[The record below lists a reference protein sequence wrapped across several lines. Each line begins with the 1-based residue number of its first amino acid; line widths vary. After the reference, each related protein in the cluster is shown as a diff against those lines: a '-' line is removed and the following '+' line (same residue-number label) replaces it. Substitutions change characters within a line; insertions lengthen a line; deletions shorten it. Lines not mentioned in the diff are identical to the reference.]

1 MNKELTAKKIY
12 QAIVSAKKVLLV
24 THYSPDGDAVASL
37 SAMMSI
43 MEALGKDYLAWCADK
58 IEARFLWLPHL
69 AKVSSADLGDNL
81 AGADLIITLDC
92 GTLSRTHL
100 ATKIKA
106 RASWQIVAEI
116 DHHQPMEAEADL
128 ILRRPEA
135 ASTTEVIFA
144 WLKINNLPINNDV
157 AQAILTGVATD
168 TGNFMYSS
176 TSERSLAIA
185 SEMLNKGVSWSRV
198 TSLSK
203 PQYSLEA
210 VKLWGLALSRLKIN
224 QRYQIAFTVLTLAD
238 VADMALAETMV
249 EELPGWLSRLSD
261 VKAVL
266 LLKELPGNII
276 KGSWRACQ
284 DGVDVAKLA
293 NYLGGG
299 GHIKASG
306 FQLSGKLKQTANSW
320 IIT

>member
-12 QAIVSAKKVLLV
+12 QAIVQAEKILLV
-24 THYSPDGDAVASL
+24 THYGPDGDALASL
-37 SAMMSI
+37 SAMMSV
-43 MEALGKDYLAWCADK
+43 MENLGKDYLATCADK
-58 IEARFLWLPHL
+58 IEPRFLWLPHL
-69 AKVSSADLGDNL
+69 AKVSSQDLGDNL

-100 ATKIKA
+100 AAKIKA
-106 RASWQIVAEI
+106 RAPWQTLVEI
-116 DHHQPMEAEADL
+116 DHHQPLEPEADL
-128 ILRRPEA
+128 ILRWPEA

-144 WLKINNLPINNDV
+144 WLKINNLSINNDV

-185 SEMLNKGVSWSRV
+185 SEMLNKGISWSRI
-198 TSLSK
+198 TALSK
-203 PQYSLEA
+203 PQYNLDA

-238 VADMALAETMV
+238 VADMELAETMI
-249 EELPGWLSRLSD
+249 EELPGFLSRLSD

-266 LLKELPGNII
+266 LLKELPGGII

-299 GHIKASG
+299 GHVKAAG
-306 FQLSGKLKQTANSW
+306 FQLNGKLKQTANSW
-320 IIT
+320 MIE